1 MYPSSFLERVH
12 IKIII
17 MYPIMLFFWL
27 MKSQP
32 WKGNEHKISKS
43 NQSQSIMKRHVSTQ
57 SRVPPPPPPLLLHV
71 NDRHFFFLVH
81 QPLPP
86 YLVASSRH
94 SKKIYRSPTMASDL
108 WGFNSVPY
116 FIKWQAPHGNCF
128 PTTIKKKNSLTW
140 SQLPFSR
147 LGISML
153 ILYL

>member
-94 SKKIYRSPTMASDL
+94 SKKIYRSPTMASDR
-108 WGFNSVPY
+108 
-116 FIKWQAPHGNCF
+116 F
-128 PTTIKKKNSLTW
+128 PTLLNGRPHTGIAF
-140 SQLPFSR
+140 QLQSR
-147 LGISML
+147 RRTHSHDLNCHSHD
-153 ILYL
+153 